1 MTALP
6 AVGAARKP
14 GWTLAIVSL
23 GVVLSSLDLFVV
35 NVALPSIEA
44 HLHSS
49 NLSELS
55 WVLNAYAIV
64 FAALLIPAGRLADR
78 TSRKGGFLLGVGVFL
93 AASAACALAT
103 SVPMLIGFRVVQAI
117 GAAMLVPT
125 SLGLVLAAYPPQR
138 RAGAVRIWAVA
149 GSAAVAVAPVIAGPL
164 VLISWRLVFLI
175 NLPIGIVA
183 LVLGWWLL
191 PSIKGEREPAPD
203 GLGAVLLIAGI
214 AALTLALVQGGSWG
228 WSSGRVVGLLAASA
242 VSTAV
247 FARRSSRHPSPVLET
262 SLLRKRDFAVATLLT
277 LLISAALGA
286 FLLSSVLWLQDVWH
300 WSALRTGLA
309 IAPGP
314 VLVPIWSIAA
324 GKLIPRF
331 GPGPVV
337 IAGSLAFA
345 AALGWWATAMTLHP
359 DYVVGMLGGMALTGV
374 GIGLTVPTLFGV
386 AASSLPPQ
394 RFATGA
400 GAVNMIRQI
409 GITVGVAVLV
419 AVVGAPRTG
428 NGELA
433 AFRHGWLVITA
444 ISLAC
449 ALTGVLLRRSGQAAA
464 AQPRRPANPHRSVPD
479 TTGIPDTT
487 GPGHAERPVAPA
499 GT

>member
-6 AVGAARKP
+6 VVGAARKP
-14 GWTLAIVSL
+14 GLTLAIVSL

-35 NVALPSIEA
+35 NIALPSIA
-44 HLHSS
+44 ADLHTS

-55 WVLNAYAIV
+55 WVLNGYAIV
-64 FAALLIPAGRLADR
+64 FAALLVLAGRLADR
-78 TSRKGGFLLGVGVFL
+78 TSRKGGFLLGIGVFL
-93 AASAACALAT
+93 AASAACAAST

-149 GSAAVAVAPVIAGPL
+149 GSVAVAVAPVIAGPL
-164 VLISWRLVFLI
+164 VLISWRWVFLI
-175 NLPIGIVA
+175 NLPVGLVA
-183 LVLGWWLL
+183 LILGWWML
-191 PSIKGEREPAPD
+191 PSVAGESEPAPD
-203 GLGAVLLIAGI
+203 WLGSVLLIAGI
-214 AALTLALVQGGSWG
+214 AGLTLAIVQGGDWG
-228 WSSGRVVGLLAASA
+228 WSSGRVVGLLAVSA
-242 VSTAV
+242 GLTAV

-262 SLLRKRDFAVATLLT
+262 SMLRNRDFAVASLLT

-286 FLLSSVLWLQDVWH
+286 FLLSAVLWVQDAWH

-314 VLVPIWSIAA
+314 VLVPVWSAVA
-324 GKLIPRF
+324 GKLIRRF

-337 IAGSLAFA
+337 MLGCLAFA
-345 AALGWWATAMTLHP
+345 AALGWWATAMTVHP
-359 DYVVGMLGGMALTGV
+359 DYVGGMLGGMALTGV

-394 RFATGA
+394 RFATGS
-400 GAVNMIRQI
+400 GAVNMIRQV
-409 GITVGVAVLV
+409 GITIGVAVLV
-419 AVVGAPRTG
+419 AVVGKPRTG

-433 AFRHGWLVITA
+433 AFVHGWLVITA

-449 ALTGVLLRRSGQAAA
+449 ALTGVLLRRPA
-464 AQPRRPANPHRSVPD
+464 PRRALDPRLVPA
-479 TTGIPDTT
+479 TTD
-487 GPGHAERPVAPA
+487 PGRAERPLASAHQRPGEHGRASDVA
-499 GT
+499 